1 MKVTRDHTLIS
12 TDDYR
17 KIENI
22 SVNLKCDT
30 HGKKF
35 DLYCK
40 NHDVA
45 ICVACFPSLHKHCS
59 DVISLDEA
67 SKNAKRSTALDDLED
82 SIKVALENLKGFI
95 NNRNQA
101 IKNLKIEEQSVRKS
115 ISEMRANVN
124 KHLDDLENR
133 LLEDLSQRYENCKSK
148 YGEAQ
153 KYLNKTEKEIKS
165 LQEQTSQMK
174 LVGSDLQVFLGT
186 RQMNKVIHNEVQSV
200 KLMTSTLQDYTI
212 GAEVHLGIT
221 SLLENVDNFGQV
233 KVEENTI
240 SLPFKDAKV
249 DQAQKVHIPT
259 DQSFDRTRLLL
270 RQKFKIKDKNQNTNF
285 SGCWILSNSH
295 LLIVNYQEDKV
306 IMEYSDNGRYI
317 RDIPVSQKPFDLA
330 IIDSD
335 RMAVSY
341 GNKYMEIVN
350 INNKMVLAKITV
362 EWGCYGISYQNG
374 NIYLL
379 VVYEGIVEMDMSGKR
394 LRTIGGKYAK
404 GGILHIATTNDRI
417 YCTNCFNNSVY
428 CCSMT
433 GEDIWTFTDQ
443 SLVDARGISADGD
456 QNVFVVGRNS
466 NNLMMIQ
473 HDGKVSKTLL
483 TKSDGLNKPGPV
495 HYNSDKKLLLVLC
508 EANGDAFLYSVI

>member
-22 SVNLKCDT
+22 PVNLKCDT

-124 KHLDDLENR
+124 KHLNELENKM
-133 LLEDLSQRYENCKSK
+133 LDDLSQRYENCKSK

-153 KYLNKTEKEIKS
+153 KYLNKTEKEVNL

-186 RQMNKVIHNEVQSV
+186 RQMNNLIHNKV
-200 KLMTSTLQDYTI
+200 KHVRSITSTLQDYKI
-212 GAEVHLGIT
+212 GVEIHKGIT
-221 SLLENVDNFGQV
+221 SLLENVDRFGKI
-233 KVEENTI
+233 KVEENTF

-249 DQAQKVHIPT
+249 DQAQIVHIPT
-259 DQSFDRTRLLL
+259 GQSFDRTSLQL
-270 RQKFKIKDKNQNTNF
+270 RQKFQIKDKN
-285 SGCWILSNSH
+285 
-295 LLIVNYQEDKV
+295 NYTQ
-306 IMEYSDNGRYI
+306 
-317 RDIPVSQKPFDLA
+317 
-330 IIDSD
+330 
-335 RMAVSY
+335 
-341 GNKYMEIVN
+341 
-350 INNKMVLAKITV
+350 
-362 EWGCYGISYQNG
+362 
-374 NIYLL
+374 
-379 VVYEGIVEMDMSGKR
+379 MSGDVGFYQ
-394 LRTIGGKYAK
+394 IV
-404 GGILHIATTNDRI
+404 I
-417 YCTNCFNNSVY
+417 Y
-428 CCSMT
+428 
-433 GEDIWTFTDQ
+433 
-443 SLVDARGISADGD
+443 
-456 QNVFVVGRNS
+456 
-466 NNLMMIQ
+466 
-473 HDGKVSKTLL
+473 
-483 TKSDGLNKPGPV
+483 
-495 HYNSDKKLLLVLC
+495 
-508 EANGDAFLYSVI
+508 